1 MLPVAKCRNAGG
13 EASRALGGTVRVD
26 ARESPA
32 ARATIAVTDETHRA
46 QARSPRLR
54 FNIEMRASAIR
65 RPSLRSVAALEPL
78 GVPVFR
84 LLWSTWLTANLC
96 MWMTDVASAWTMT
109 TLTSTPIWV
118 ALVQSASTL
127 PVFLLGLPSGALA
140 DILDRR
146 RWLTATQFWL
156 AATATALCVVTA
168 LGWMTSPLLL
178 VLVFLNGIGLALRW
192 PVFSAI
198 VPELVPKTQLA
209 SALALNGVAMNLSRI
224 VGPLL
229 AGALIASAGS
239 VWVFA
244 LNAVLSLCSGFL
256 ILRWRHEHRPSP
268 LGQER
273 LLSAMRV
280 GVQFVRQSPRL
291 RAVLLRVSIFFLHS
305 TALLALLPLLARG
318 LVGGDAGTFTLLL
331 ASMGAGAIIAVLA
344 LPRLRQRFGRDG
356 LVVGG
361 TAVQSAATAVMAV
374 APNAWVAVPS
384 MLAAG
389 MAWITVANSLAVSA
403 QMSLPNWVRARGMA
417 SYQMAIMGASA
428 LGAALWGQVA
438 TTGSMRTAL
447 FSAAASGILVMLLA
461 VRYVRDVEDEEADL
475 SPAPSG
481 WAAQPSG
488 SPPDDGRV
496 VVTVEYLIDPE
507 RADAF
512 IEVME
517 QTRRVRLSEG
527 AIGWDLLRDIGEP
540 ARFVEEIVDE
550 SWTEHL
556 RRFHRATAADI
567 ALRERRLAF
576 HQGAEPP
583 VVTRFVARR

>member
-1 MLPVAKCRNAGG
+1 MRPL
-13 EASRALGGTVRVD
+13 
-26 ARESPA
+26 
-32 ARATIAVTDETHRA
+32 
-46 QARSPRLR
+46 RSPT
-54 FNIEMRASAIR
+54 
-65 RPSLRSVAALEPL
+65 ALAPL
-78 GVPVFR
+78 SVPVFR

-96 MWMTDVASAWTMT
+96 MWMTDVAAAWTMT
-109 TLTSTPIWV
+109 TLTSKPIWV
-118 ALVQSASTL
+118 ALVSSASTL

-146 RWLTATQFWL
+146 RWLMATQFWL
-156 AATATALCVVTA
+156 AATAVVLCAVTA
-168 LGWMTSPLLL
+168 LGLMTAPLLL
-178 VLVFLNGIGLALRW
+178 VLVFANGIGLALRW

-198 VPELVPKTQLA
+198 VPELVPRAQLA

-224 VGPLL
+224 VGPLV

-244 LNAVLSLCSGFL
+244 LNAVLSLLSGLL
-256 ILRWRHEHRPSP
+256 IMRWRHEHRPSP

-318 LVGGDAGTFTLLL
+318 LAGGDAGTFTLLL
-331 ASMGAGAIIAVLA
+331 ACMGAGAIVAVLA
-344 LPRLRQRFGRDG
+344 LPRLRQGFGRDG

-361 TAVQSAATAVMAV
+361 TAVQSAATAIMAI
-374 APNAWVAVPS
+374 APSAWVAVPA
-384 MLAAG
+384 MVAAG
-389 MAWITVANSLAVSA
+389 MAWITVANSLSVSA
-403 QMSLPNWVRARGMA
+403 QMALPNWVRARGMA
-417 SYQMAIMGASA
+417 SFQMAIMGSSA

-438 TTGSMRTAL
+438 TVGSMQTAL
-447 FSAAASGILVMLLA
+447 FSAAASGVLLMLLA
-461 VRYVRDVEDEEADL
+461 VRFVRDSGEEDADM
-475 SPAPSG
+475 SPAEAG
-481 WAAQPSG
+481 WAAPPSG
-488 SPPDDGRV
+488 TPLDTGHV
-496 VVTVEYLIDPE
+496 VTTVEYRVDPS

-512 IEVME
+512 AEVMQE
-517 QTRRVRLSEG
+517 TRRVRLSEG
-527 AIGWDLLRDIGEP
+527 AIGWELLRDVAEP

-556 RRFHRATAADI
+556 RRFQRATAADI

-576 HQGAEPP
+576 HQGDEPP
-583 VVTRFVARR
+583 VVTRFVRRR

>member
-1 MLPVAKCRNAGG
+1 M
-13 EASRALGGTVRVD
+13 
-26 ARESPA
+26 
-32 ARATIAVTDETHRA
+32 
-46 QARSPRLR
+46 R
-54 FNIEMRASAIR
+54 FNIEMRATAVR
-65 RPSLRSVAALEPL
+65 RPSLRSMTALEPL
-78 GVPVFR
+78 SVPVFR

-118 ALVQSASTL
+118 ALVQSASTM

-156 AATATALCVVTA
+156 AATATALCAVTA

-198 VPELVPKTQLA
+198 VPELVPKAQLA

-244 LNAVLSLCSGFL
+244 LNAVLSLLSGFL

-305 TALLALLPLLARG
+305 MALIALLPLLARG

-389 MAWITVANSLAVSA
+389 MSWITVANSLAVSA

-461 VRYVRDVEDEEADL
+461 VRYVRDVEDEEVDL

-488 SPPDDGRV
+488 TPPDDGRV

-512 IEVME
+512 IDVMQ

-527 AIGWDLLRDIGEP
+527 AIAWDLLRDIGEP

-576 HQGAEPP
+576 HQGDEPP
-583 VVTRFVARR
+583 VVTRYVVRR

>member
-1 MLPVAKCRNAGG
+1 M
-13 EASRALGGTVRVD
+13 T
-26 ARESPA
+26 
-32 ARATIAVTDETHRA
+32 
-46 QARSPRLR
+46 
-54 FNIEMRASAIR
+54 
-65 RPSLRSVAALEPL
+65 ALEPL
-78 GVPVFR
+78 SEPVFR
-84 LLWSTWLTANLC
+84 LIWSTWLTANLC
-96 MWMTDVASAWTMT
+96 MWMTDVAAAWTMT
-109 TLTSTPIWV
+109 TLTTTPLWV

-146 RWLTATQFWL
+146 RWLVATQFWL
-156 AATATALCVVTA
+156 AGTALALCTVTA
-168 LGWMTSPLLL
+168 LGLMTSPLLL
-178 VLVFLNGIGLALRW
+178 VLVFANGIGLAMRW

-198 VPELVPKTQLA
+198 VPELVPRAQLA
-209 SALALNGVAMNLSRI
+209 AALGLNGVAMNLSRI
-224 VGPLL
+224 VGPLI

-244 LNAVLSLCSGFL
+244 LNAVLSTLSGLL
-256 ILRWRHEHRPSP
+256 ILRWRHEHQPSP

-318 LVGGDAGTFTLLL
+318 LAGGDAGTFTLLL
-331 ASMGAGAIIAVLA
+331 ACMGAGAIIAVLV
-344 LPRLRQRFGRDG
+344 LPRLRQAFGRDS
-356 LVVGG
+356 LVIGG
-361 TAVQSAATAVMAV
+361 TTVQSLATAVMAI
-374 APNAWVAVPS
+374 APNAWVAVPA

-417 SYQMAIMGASA
+417 SYQMAIMGSSA

-438 TTGSMRTAL
+438 SVGSMQTAL
-447 FSAAASGILVMLLA
+447 LSAAVSGILLMLLA
-461 VRYVRDVEDEEADL
+461 VRFVSDSGVEEADM
-475 SPAPSG
+475 SPAQAG
-481 WAAQPSG
+481 WAAQPTGTPSE
-488 SPPDDGRV
+488 SGRV
-496 VVTVEYLIDPE
+496 VTTVEYLIDTL
-507 RADAF
+507 RAEAF
-512 IEVME
+512 IDVMQ

-527 AIGWDLLRDIGEP
+527 AIGWELLRDIGEP

-556 RRFHRATAADI
+556 RRFQRATAADI

-576 HQGAEPP
+576 HLGEEAP
-583 VVTRFVARR
+583 VISRYVTKR